1 MSVSIGLINVIG
13 FLTCGT
19 ILSIGAKSV
28 YDNSKIVVV
37 EEDNIKGDNQHVVA
51 EVVGLGIEIVG
62 YGLDVAEDK
71 TDKVFN
77 LSAPDWIKSL
87 QVKPDNRYLNSYATN
102 TLEGSDKESGLI
114 MEL

>member
-19 ILSIGAKSV
+19 ILTIGAKSV
-28 YDNSKIVVV
+28 YDNSQIVVV
-37 EEDNIKGDNQHVVA
+37 DDEDNLNVVA

-71 TDKVFN
+71 TDKVFD
-77 LSAPDWIKSL
+77 LDAPDWIKSL
-87 QVKPDNRYLNSYATN
+87 QVKPDDRYLKSHATN
-102 TLEGSDKESGLI
+102 TLESYNKESPLI